1 MFINNIRSNNVYV
14 YQSWENLGTIDV
26 SSRTGFISATY
37 KKVKKKKK
45 KIANYRPI
53 SLIFRWNNFLF
64 LNIIYI
70 ILHSGHFRNSET
82 NQLLSKKELYYTQ
95 FTHTNSL
102 SEQLAVISL
111 DFFSQSGL
119 GFFLCLPC
127 LVTGANSFISLKL
140 VIPISNLK
148 LE

>member
-1 MFINNIRSNNVYV
+1 MFTFINPGKTLAPSM
-14 YQSWENLGTIDV
+14 
-26 SSRTGFISATY
+26 SALEQDSY
-37 KKVKKKKK
+37 LLHIKRWKKKKK
-45 KIANYRPI
+45 KISNYRPI

-70 ILHSGHFRNSET
+70 ILHSGDFRNSET

-95 FTHTNSL
+95 FTHTNSH

-111 DFFSQSGL
+111 DFFSQGGL